1 MTGSKKVSDFL
12 IDAKV
17 SMAEKSRQ
25 FVLISQDE
33 IAWLVGRRISD
44 KFRLTN
50 KSERVLRIV
59 KEII

>member
-1 MTGSKKVSDFL
+1 
-12 IDAKV
+12 V

-44 KFRLTN
+44 RFRLTN

>member
-44 KFRLTN
+44 RFRLTN